1 MTEQIKEKSKKKKP
15 YYKDGDKPIP
25 MRKFN
30 KLLDK
35 ACNRNK
41 KGTKHESL

>member
-1 MTEQIKEKSKKKKP
+1 MNNQSTKPKKKEP

-30 KLLDK
+30 KMLDK
-35 ACNRNK
+35 ATKRINK
-41 KGTKHESL
+41 KNKE

>member
-1 MTEQIKEKSKKKKP
+1 MNNQNSKPKKKEP

-30 KLLDK
+30 KLLDR
-35 ACNRNK
+35 ACNKNK
-41 KGTKHESL
+41 QNNNKNG